1 MPALDKRSPVPRTNT
16 ARVQLQRPAV
26 GWAWVSVAG
35 VAALSLALAGAVEGL
50 AGDGPWPALLSAI
63 TLRFL
68 PPWARVL
75 TWALLGVSLLA
86 VGLGRLNRLA
96 STAALLQLP
105 PAAPQPPLVEPRIVA
120 VGGGHG
126 LSALLRGL
134 KNHTSQ
140 LTAIV
145 TVADDGGSSGLLRRE
160 TGMLPPGDA
169 RNCIVALAQTES
181 LMTQLFEYR
190 FGRGAGLDGHAFGNL
205 FIAAMAGITG
215 SFEGAISQA
224 SRVLAVRGRILPST
238 LQNVTLC
245 GEVRCAQVAGADGN
259 GAASDGAGEL
269 RMVYGESAITEAD
282 GVVERVY
289 LQPDNAHG
297 YPEAIRALLE
307 ADIIVLGPGSLYTS
321 ILPNLLVPDICAAI
335 KAAHALKVY
344 ACNVA
349 TQRGETDGYT
359 VGDHVRALS
368 AHLGSGFCRYVV
380 ANARRDLALTPASG
394 SALVEPVLEDVTGC
408 EMVVEDVVDEAL
420 PWRHDPAKLA
430 AAIMRLYETTRSE
443 SDAQN

>member
-1 MPALDKRSPVPRTNT
+1 VQSLNVRPASTRVGRVATHRGAPARWVWLGAAGAVLLGAALVLSALDLYGGRPWAPLLAILLGGGLLAVSLY
-16 ARVQLQRPAV
+16 QLRR
-26 GWAWVSVAG
+26 
-35 VAALSLALAGAVEGL
+35 LALAGA
-50 AGDGPWPALLSAI
+50 PAPCEEQPAKTALS
-63 TLRFL
+63 
-68 PPWARVL
+68 
-75 TWALLGVSLLA
+75 
-86 VGLGRLNRLA
+86 
-96 STAALLQLP
+96 
-105 PAAPQPPLVEPRIVA
+105 EPRIVA

-126 LSALLRGL
+126 LSTLLRGL
-134 KNHTSQ
+134 KNHTSL

-169 RNCIVALAQTES
+169 RNCIVALAQTEP

-215 SFEGAISQA
+215 SFEGAISQV
-224 SRVLAVRGRILPST
+224 SHVLAVRGRILPST

-245 GEVRCAQVAGADGN
+245 GEVRSASLAG
-259 GAASDGAGEL
+259 GAGEGGEDEI
-269 RMVYGESAITEAD
+269 RTVYGESAITEAD

-289 LQPDNAHG
+289 LQPDAPHG

-321 ILPNLLVPDICAAI
+321 ILPNLLVPDIRAAI
-335 KAAHALKVY
+335 NASHALKLY

-359 VGDHVRALS
+359 AGDHVRALS
-368 AHLGSGFCRYVV
+368 AHMGPGFCRYVI
-380 ANARRDLALTPASG
+380 ANSRCDLQLTPESG
-394 SALVEPVLEDVTGC
+394 SSMVEPAMDGATGC
-408 EMVVEDVVDEAL
+408 ELVAEDVVDAAL
-420 PWRHDPAKLA
+420 PWRHDPDKLA
-430 AAIMRLYETTRSE
+430 EAILRLYRQAASSLE
-443 SDAQN
+443 SDEG